1 MKSNIHERLRMR
13 KALWTIFGFVFI
25 VSSVFIL
32 VRFYPYIFAREV
44 KGVIVS
50 VERPAAPTALVG
62 VGSGAENATAAL
74 FSYAVAV
81 RESTGEI
88 VTASTEDRQW
98 AVAQVGKCVEAKYYP
113 YPPWNF
119 DKSGT
124 YYNARLLKLYDCPE
138 IKILPALPE
147 QQPSELDNTNPPPA
161 E

>member
-1 MKSNIHERLRMR
+1 MK
-13 KALWTIFGFVFI
+13 KALGTIFVFMFI
-25 VSSVFIL
+25 VGSVFIL

-44 KGVIVS
+44 KGTIVS

-62 VGSGAENATAAL
+62 VGSGTEAATTTL
-74 FSYAVAV
+74 FSFAVAI

-88 VTASTEDRQW
+88 ATASTEDRQW
-98 AVAQVGKCVEAKYYP
+98 AVAQVGKCAEAKYYP

-138 IKILPALPE
+138 QANAQPVQA
-147 QQPSELDNTNPPPA
+147 QPSEVGNTNPPPA